1 MENKMP
7 ELQSSQTLVSP
18 EAQGIIN
25 LMSDF
30 TVETT
35 PASAAKIHN
44 FASILRPGTT
54 VYITFLPGSD
64 YNDTIATAKRLREE
78 GFEPAPHFAARSI
91 TDKAMLQDYIAR
103 ATGEAGVDHILTI
116 AGALKEPLGPYSD
129 STKLLE
135 TGLFDKYGVKTIG
148 VAGHPEGSPDM
159 SEQSISDALT
169 WKNGFAGRTN
179 ANLHIV
185 TQFVFES
192 SPIIAWDKALR
203 AEGNTIPIKI
213 GIPGIAKLQT
223 LLKYAVMC
231 GVGNS
236 INFLR
241 KQSTNLTKLVKQQQ
255 PDRLVRELSL
265 YKSTDYDCGIEGVHM
280 YPLGG
285 LQKSA
290 EWAFAASDGSFD
302 LTPKG
307 FITST

>member
-1 MENKMP
+1 MP
-7 ELQSSQTLVSP
+7 ELQSAQNLVTP

-25 LMSDF
+25 LMSNF

-35 PASAAKIHN
+35 PASAAKIDS
-44 FASILRPGTT
+44 FASILRSGTT

-91 TDKAMLQDYIAR
+91 TNKAMFQDYIAR

-135 TGLFDKYGVKTIG
+135 TGLFDKYGIKTIG
-148 VAGHPEGSPDM
+148 LAGHPEGSPDM
-159 SEQSISDALT
+159 SEKSISDALA
-169 WKNGFAGRTN
+169 WKNQFAGRTN

-192 SPIIAWDKALR
+192 PPIIAWDKALR

-241 KQSTNLTKLVKQQQ
+241 KQSTNLTKLVTQQQ
-255 PDRLVRELSL
+255 PDILIRELSR
-265 YKSTDYDCGIEGVHM
+265 YKSTDNGCGIEGVHM

-290 EWAFAASDGSFD
+290 EWAFATSDGSFD
-302 LTPKG
+302 LTRKG
-307 FITST
+307 FKTSL